1 MRKRTLSLLLVL
13 TLAVG
18 LTVPSV
24 AAGQTYTDVPE
35 SYWGYKDIEAA
46 AEAGYMNGIGGGQ
59 FAPEMKVSVAQFL
72 TLLGRL
78 VFPEVK
84 IGENDTW
91 YGPHVT
97 KAQEAGLLEGIQV
110 DTSDVFAEIP
120 RYDMAVILR
129 AGAKKLGVTEKQAQ
143 ASEITDYG
151 TIPNMYTEA
160 VLTVYGMGLI
170 KGDNAG
176 KFNGASTMTR
186 AEVATVIMRLARTTG
201 SSGTTV
207 PTTPTPE
214 PTETAEPIIDP
225 DAKLVPYTIYAFV
238 EKVDHVIG
246 RPIEDKKTDLPNVP
260 IQVYYT
266 KDGGAT
272 SVLVYEGVTGNKD
285 RVSNHPFGEGE
296 GECAFTIELPEDAFR
311 GKERGIYISAE
322 TELNG
327 QRIVTSDLRTDGR
340 AYKELKRYLAPVS
353 DTNPWETVHVELTP
367 PDGEKAKFTFQGYV
381 EGINVNRNDP
391 YYRLA
396 NFTVQLHLADGTLIG
411 EVVSGTD
418 GIFSMECEVDAL
430 DGGFSKEDA
439 LYYVTAI
446 GSYNGV
452 EYELDGKG
460 TSGKLMLETLIDL
473 DVINY
478 NGIPNSDPNY
488 SVQIVKGY
496 TKEH

>member
-1 MRKRTLSLLLVL
+1 MKKTVSLLLVL
-13 TLAVG
+13 TLALG

-91 YGPHVT
+91 YGPYVT
-97 KAQEAGLLEGIQV
+97 KAQEAGLLTGSQV
-110 DTSDVFAEIP
+110 DVNDVFAEIP

-143 ASEITDYG
+143 ASEVTDYG
-151 TIPNMYTEA
+151 AIPNMYTEA
-160 VLTVYGMGLI
+160 VLTVYGMGII

-201 SSGTTV
+201 SSGTT
-207 PTTPTPE
+207 PTPTPE

-246 RPIEDKKTDLPNVP
+246 RPIDDKKTDLPNVP

-367 PDGEKAKFTFQGYV
+367 PDGEKAKFTFKGYV
-381 EGINVNRNDP
+381 EGTHFTVNEP
-391 YYRLA
+391 YCRLA
-396 NFTVQLHLADGTLIG
+396 NFTVQLHLADGTIVG
-411 EVVSGTD
+411 EAISGAD
-418 GIFSMECEVDAL
+418 GTFSMECEIDAL
-430 DGGFSKEDA
+430 DGGFDNNQS
-439 LYYVTAI
+439 LYYVTAFGI
-446 GSYNGV
+446 YDGV
-452 EYELDGKG
+452 EYEKNGFNM
-460 TSGKLMLETLIDL
+460 SGELMLKPLWQL
-473 DVINY
+473 HVIEP
-478 NGIPNSDPNY
+478 NGSPSRNPDY
-488 SVQIVKGY
+488 SVQFVEEYHRK
-496 TKEH
+496 